1 MERAEFLKII
11 TAGAGSLLFTGFHMN
26 SENLKYDLKKVKIY
40 DNYVRGVH
48 FRKKD
53 FLSAQLK
60 ENDAVNLVR
69 EPENQY
75 DRFAIRVEK
84 DGKFLGYIPAYE
96 NIVMAMLLDQ
106 GVELEANV
114 SDVKK
119 IIDEEKYLDKVF
131 AIEVYAK
138 LLVPF
143 QHLQSND
150 LANHRADDAEDIYRK
165 GRV

>member
-1 MERAEFLKII
+1 MERSEFLKIL
-11 TAGAGSLLFTGFHMN
+11 TAGAGSLLFTGFDVK
-26 SENLKYDLKKVKIY
+26 SGNLKYDLKKVKIY

-53 FLSAQLK
+53 FLSASLK
-60 ENDAVNLVR
+60 ENERVNLVR
-69 EPENQY
+69 EPENKY

-106 GVELEANV
+106 GVQLEANV
-114 SDVKK
+114 SEIKK
-119 IIDEEKYLDKVF
+119 DLKEKSYLDKVL
-131 AIEVYAK
+131 AIEVYSK

-143 QHLQSND
+143 QHLQAND
-150 LANHRADDAEDIYRK
+150 LTNHRADDAEDIYRK
-165 GRV
+165 G